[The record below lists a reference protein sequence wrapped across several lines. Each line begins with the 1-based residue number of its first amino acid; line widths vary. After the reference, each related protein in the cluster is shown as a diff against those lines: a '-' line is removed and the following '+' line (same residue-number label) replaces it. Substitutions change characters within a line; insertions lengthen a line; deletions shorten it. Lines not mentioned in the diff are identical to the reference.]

1 MITTNTVV
9 VIVFKEGDPLTLEYP
24 AVVTWVL
31 PDGVAWMQPG
41 YMDPWGSPSPQF
53 HRVEGTLSCVGQFG
67 YVAVVENESLT
78 LYLRPADELADP
90 FVIKAF
96 DWYETRLAEEGRER
110 GAEALELQAML
121 AESLGL
127 ASEGADEPR
136 E

>member
-1 MITTNTVV
+1 M
-9 VIVFKEGDPLTLEYP
+9 
-24 AVVTWVL
+24 
-31 PDGVAWMQPG
+31 
-41 YMDPWGSPSPQF
+41 
-53 HRVEGTLSCVGQFG
+53 GQFG
-67 YVAVVENESLT
+67 YVAVAENESLT

-96 DWYETRLAEEGRER
+96 AWYETRLAEEGRER
-110 GAEALELQAML
+110 GAEALELQASL